1 MHFSTKLAA
10 AVCALGA
17 IALTTPAAAQ
27 HHRHGGPR
35 VSFGFS
41 FGAPVYYAPPPY
53 YYYPS
58 YYYPPRVVVVP
69 AEPTVYVERESAPIV
84 QPQAQAQAPANY
96 WYYCGASRA
105 YYPYVRECPG
115 GWEAVPPRPAQ

>member
-1 MHFSTKLAA
+1 MHSVRKLAA
-10 AVCALGA
+10 AALCALGG
-17 IALTTPAAAQ
+17 IAVATPAAAQ
-27 HHRHGGPR
+27 HHRHSGPR
-35 VSFGFS
+35 VSFGFH
-41 FGAPVYYAPPPY
+41 FGAPVGWYYAPPPY
-53 YYYPS
+53 

-69 AEPTVYVERESAPIV
+69 AEPIVYVERESAPVIQ
-84 QPQAQAQAPANY
+84 QPQAQAPANY